1 MTAQSQKPCRTVD
14 RSHVTAEPFI
24 STFEPLLTPGDAARY
39 LKVHPKTVTRLARED
54 SLPSLRIGKHYR
66 FRQSDLTAWVE
77 SGVNSGSQSAE
88 RRSNS

>member
-24 STFEPLLTPGDAARY
+24 FSTFEPLLTPGDAARY
-39 LKVHPKTVTRLARED
+39 LARED